1 MCGRNSGGRLFR
13 CAPHVGEMSY
23 SFDPQAVEQAGC
35 PEAALEELEGFAAC
49 SALDTARKFR
59 TCNKSSSVN
68 CFAFD
73 FNLARFF
80 SWLFSSLATRFFSA
94 FNAFCS
100 AFSFAIPSRSGLCCG
115 PASATE
121 AFVPGPIFA
130 AGGSSC
136 DRLAGIALL
145 ASEAL
150 PSQLAGVDM
159 VEVAVAQRLPMPRSQ
174 A

>member
-1 MCGRNSGGRLFR
+1 MSGRNSGGRLFR

-23 SFDPQAVEQAGC
+23 SFDPQTVEQAGC

-80 SWLFSSLATRFFSA
+80 SWFFSSLATRVSPLSTPSVPLSA
-94 FNAFCS
+94 SLFL
-100 AFSFAIPSRSGLCCG
+100 RG
-115 PASATE
+115 
-121 AFVPGPIFA
+121 
-130 AGGSSC
+130 AGC
-136 DRLAGIALL
+136 
-145 ASEAL
+145 
-150 PSQLAGVDM
+150 
-159 VEVAVAQRLPMPRSQ
+159 AVAQQVRLRRLFQAPSSRQVAHPATGRQGSHYWPRRRCHRNWLGWTWWRWQ
-174 A
+174 

>member
-1 MCGRNSGGRLFR
+1 MSWRSSGGRLFR

-23 SFDPQAVEQAGC
+23 SFDPQAVEHAGC

-80 SWLFSSLATRFFSA
+80 SWFFSSLATRFL
-94 FNAFCS
+94 
-100 AFSFAIPSRSGLCCG
+100 RG
-115 PASATE
+115 
-121 AFVPGPIFA
+121 
-130 AGGSSC
+130 
-136 DRLAGIALL
+136 
-145 ASEAL
+145 
-150 PSQLAGVDM
+150 
-159 VEVAVAQRLPMPRSQ
+159 QRLLFRFQLRYSFEERAVLWPSKCD
-174 A
+174 